1 MSITRAQ
8 KVRLGVFV
16 LSSLALLLAALAV
29 LIGGRLARQE
39 DSYFTRFTDSVSG
52 LEIGA
57 PVKFQG
63 VRIGS
68 VESIDIDREDISK
81 VRVTLGLKRGTP
93 VKSDSV
99 VTMNSMGITGL
110 KFVELTGGT
119 NESDFL
125 EPGSEIPSAES
136 FMDRLTGK
144 ADVISEKIEL
154 LANNLVAMTGETQR
168 QHIETILAQTA
179 ELISTT
185 NRLVQNNEGKIDQIM
200 ADLAI
205 ASDSMKNVSTR
216 LEDTLATLDD
226 RVLLVA
232 DEVQGAVMD
241 VRILLQEQNINLS
254 SLLQNVDDVAMGVL
268 EIVDSPPMKQ
278 LPRALRETTLFL
290 ADLIRNA
297 DSRLRKLLT
306 TLDRSAEHLDGLITD
321 VRVQALLDG
330 LPRLAQGLEGLV
342 ETLDLTLRQSR
353 EDLFKA
359 LSNLKD
365 VVRNLN
371 DFTQMLLE
379 NPSILLR
386 GSQLKE
392 RKL

>member
-8 KVRLGVFV
+8 KVRLGIFV
-16 LSSLALLLAALAV
+16 LSSLVLLLAALSV
-29 LIGGRLARQE
+29 LIGGRLARKE
-39 DSYFTRFTDSVSG
+39 DDYFTRFADSVSG

-68 VESIDIDREDISK
+68 VGSIDIDREDISK
-81 VRVTLGLKRGTP
+81 VRVTLGLRRGTP
-93 VKSDSV
+93 VKGDSI

-110 KFVELTGGT
+110 KFIELTGGT
-119 NESDFL
+119 NETDFL
-125 EPGSEIPSAES
+125 DPGAEIPSAES
-136 FMDRLTGK
+136 FMDRITGK

-154 LANNLVAMTGETQR
+154 LANNLVALTGESQR
-168 QHIETILAQTA
+168 QKFDAILSETADLLASA
-179 ELISTT
+179 
-185 NRLVQNNEGKIDQIM
+185 NRIVKKNEAKIDEIVGNLSE
-200 ADLAI
+200 AAE
-205 ASDSMKNVSTR
+205 SMK
-216 LEDTLATLDD
+216 TLAARLDHTLERLDD
-226 RVLLVA
+226 QILVVA
-232 DEVQGAVMD
+232 DEVQGAVTD

-254 SLLQNVDDVAMGVL
+254 SLLQNVDDVAMGIL
-268 EIVDSPPMKQ
+268 EIVDSPSVRQ
-278 LPRALRETTLFL
+278 LPKALRETTLL
-290 ADLIRNA
+290 LSDLIRNA

-306 TLDRSAEHLDGLITD
+306 TLDRSAEHLDGVITD
-321 VRVQALLDG
+321 GRVQSLLDG
-330 LPRLAQGLEGLV
+330 LPRLASGLEGLV